1 MSRRKTTIYLD
12 DDIRKAAKAVAIASD
27 RSESDVIED
36 ALQTYLVAGRMDA
49 AGEDLLSL
57 FARLVERQKAE
68 PLTDDEAMALA
79 NKAVHEVRA
88 KRWAANQPRA
98 QSG

>member
-1 MSRRKTTIYLD
+1 MARRKTTIYLD

-36 ALQTYLVAGRMDA
+36 ALQTYLGAGQMEA
-49 AGEDLLSL
+49 AGEDLRSL
-57 FARLVERQKAE
+57 FARLAERQKAE

-79 NKAVHEVRA
+79 NEAVHGVRA
-88 KRWAANQPRA
+88 ERSAAKQRRVL
-98 QSG
+98 G